1 MPLIKDIGWHDAVLF
16 AVNFLY
22 VFHYRDWYCHVDADT
37 RPVPIE
43 CDTSLFAIVFLQ
55 IYLATT
61 STDGKCRVFS
71 TFIKGV
77 DKRWYTLVLHLLG
90 I

>member
-1 MPLIKDIGWHDAVLF
+1 
-16 AVNFLY
+16 
-22 VFHYRDWYCHVDADT
+22 
-37 RPVPIE
+37 
-43 CDTSLFAIVFLQ
+43 LFAIVFLQ

-77 DKRWYTLVLHLLG
+77 DKRWNTLVLHLLG